1 MQLELTSEQAQLVD
15 LADRWVVR
23 EAGIEARRGDAHAA
37 APLERTRARWR
48 HLGELGLLAL
58 GVPEQHGGLG
68 LPAVDTLLVMEALG
82 RGAVIEPTV
91 PAAIMAPRL
100 LAAHAPS
107 CRPDG
112 LLSQVAGGA
121 ACVVPAWYEPGKR
134 FAIRP
139 SVTRARR
146 SGTAWTLDGAKVN
159 VAGGDLATHLVVSAD
174 AEGETLLLLVPVDA
188 AGVERRCA
196 RAIDGSGTAEVT
208 LRDVRVEPD
217 ALVGAPGQAAAL
229 LQEALDH
236 GCAALAAQ
244 AAGAMAALLE
254 QTLEHLRTRRQ
265 FGKTLSQFQVL
276 QHRAVDMLSMASS
289 VRAIALQATAGLG
302 SGAAERAAA
311 ASAAKSLAGRY
322 GRTVGEQAIQ
332 LHGGM
337 GMTHEL
343 AAGHYFKRLACIDM
357 AFGDSA
363 WHLQRY
369 LHAAATTTTSPR
381 NV

>member
-1 MQLELTSEQAQLVD
+1 MQLALTSEQAQLVD
-15 LADRWVVR
+15 LADRWVAR
-23 EAGIEARRGDAHAA
+23 EAGVEARRGDARAT
-37 APLERTRARWR
+37 APLVRARARWR
-48 HLGELGLLAL
+48 QLGELGLLAL
-58 GVPEQHGGLG
+58 GIPEQHGGMG
-68 LPAVDTLLVMEALG
+68 LSAVDTLLVMEALG
-82 RGAVIEPTV
+82 RGAVVEPVV
-91 PAAIMAPRL
+91 PAAVMAPRL

-112 LLSQVAGGA
+112 LLSQLAGGA

-134 FAIRP
+134 FALRP

-146 SGTAWTLDGAKVN
+146 TGAGWTLDGTKIN

-174 AEGETLLLLVPVDA
+174 AEGQTLLLLVAVDL
-188 AGVERRCA
+188 AGVERRSA
-196 RAIDGSGTAEVT
+196 RAIDGSGTADFT
-208 LRDVRVEPD
+208 LREVRVEPD
-217 ALVGAPGQAAAL
+217 ALVGAPGQGAAL

-244 AAGAMAALLE
+244 SAGAMAALLE
-254 QTLEHLRTRRQ
+254 RTLEHQRTRRQ

-276 QHRAVDMLSMASS
+276 QHRAVEMLSMASS
-289 VRAIALQATAGLG
+289 VRAIALQATAGLE
-302 SGAAERAAA
+302 SGAAGRAAA
-311 ASAAKSLAGRY
+311 ASAAKSLAGRH

-337 GMTHEL
+337 GMTDEL

-357 AFGDSA
+357 VFGDSA

-369 LHAAATTTTSPR
+369 LQATTTTSSSG
-381 NV
+381 NA